1 MKKIITLILAIAC
14 CQISLFAQEMNQTEE
29 SFEFDAII
37 FKSGVPNQSRVDVY
51 ALVPYQT
58 LNFLNSENTYGANF
72 SLNISIFDS
81 TDKLAYTKT
90 IDRIV
95 KENDYFTT
103 IGGTGK
109 FDYVQQRI
117 DIAPGNYR
125 IKVVLQDKIS
135 NLSFD
140 KSRSITALD
149 FSEYPFSL
157 SGLMIVS
164 SIEEINGKYKITPHI
179 SDNISTLKDGWFAFF
194 ETYNDSTEK
203 QADFVFQVVDNKNQ
217 VIAGNNRI
225 NMTIPQGRSQHYLQ
239 IPYKPAMTA
248 GGYTL
253 RVFALTPSDKQ
264 DFSPTEFLAITQRS
278 ISNLPT
284 LGSYVVSNI
293 DEAIAE
299 MQYVAESDD
308 IKYIKEA
315 PDEQEKTGRFYEF
328 WKKIDP
334 TPGTDVNEA
343 FEQYYMRINF
353 ANKNFKSSY
362 KGWQTHK
369 GKVYTI
375 YGAPTKV
382 EQYQSSS
389 MDGRYYE
396 QWTYAGGRE
405 FIFYDASGFGDF
417 RLYRPYDVA
426 EKYTYQN

>member
-1 MKKIITLILAIAC
+1 MKKIISLILAIAC
-14 CQISLFAQEMNQTEE
+14 CQISLFAQELNPNQE

-37 FKSGVPNQSRVDVY
+37 FKSDVLDQSRIDVY

-58 LNFLNSENTYGANF
+58 LNFLTADNIYGAKY
-72 SLNISIFDS
+72 SLNINVFDS
-81 TDKLAYTKT
+81 TDKLVYGKT
-90 IDRIV
+90 IERV
-95 KENDYFTT
+95 LRESDYFTT

-109 FDYVQQRI
+109 FDYVQHRI

-149 FSEYPFSL
+149 FYDYSFSL
-157 SGLMIVS
+157 SGLMVVS
-164 SIEEINGKYKITPHI
+164 SIEEISGKYKITPHI

-194 ETYNDSTEK
+194 ETYNDSTEM
-203 QADFVFQVVDNKNQ
+203 QVDFVFQIVDKDNK
-217 VIAGNNRI
+217 VVVGNNRI
-225 NMTIPQGRSQHYLQ
+225 SMTIQHGRTQHYLQ
-239 IPYKPAMTA
+239 IPYKPSMTA
-248 GGYTL
+248 GTYAL

-264 DFSPTEFLAITQRS
+264 DFSPSEFLAITQRS

-293 DEAIAE
+293 DDAIAE
-299 MQYVAESDD
+299 MAYVAQSDD
-308 IKYIKEA
+308 IKFIKDA
-315 PDEQEKTGRFYEF
+315 PDEEEKTRRFYNF
-328 WKKIDP
+328 WKQIDP
-334 TPGTDVNEA
+334 TTGTDVNEA

-375 YGAPTKV
+375 FGAPAKV

-417 RLYRPYDVA
+417 RLYRPYDVT

>member
-1 MKKIITLILAIAC
+1 MKKIITLLLAIAY
-14 CQISLFAQEMNQTEE
+14 CQISLFAQEMNQNQE

-37 FKSGVPNQSRVDVY
+37 FKSDVPHQSRIDVY
-51 ALVPYQT
+51 ALIPYQT
-58 LNFLNSENTYGANF
+58 LNFINSDNTYGAKY
-72 SLNISIFDS
+72 SLNINVYDS
-81 TDKLAYTKT
+81 TDKMVYEKT

-95 KENDYFTT
+95 KESDYFTS

-109 FDYVQQRI
+109 FDYVQHRI
-117 DIAPGNYR
+117 DITSGNYR

-135 NLSFD
+135 NLSYD

-149 FSEYPFSL
+149 FYDFPFSL

-194 ETYNDSTEK
+194 ETYNDSTDIS
-203 QADFVFQVVDNKNQ
+203 ADFVFQIVDKDNQ

-225 NMTIPQGRSQHYLQ
+225 SMTIPHGRSQHYIQ
-239 IPYKPAMTA
+239 IPYKPSMTA

-264 DFSPTEFLAITQRS
+264 DFSPSEFLAITQRS

-284 LGSYVVSNI
+284 LGAYVVSDI
-293 DEAIAE
+293 DEAISE
-299 MQYVAESDD
+299 MLYVAESADMKF
-308 IKYIKEA
+308 IKDA
-315 PDEQEKTGRFYEF
+315 PDAQEKSRRFYEF

-334 TPGTDVNEA
+334 SPGTDVNEA

-353 ANKNFKSSY
+353 ANKNFKSTY
-362 KGWQTHK
+362 RGWQTAK

-375 YGAPTKV
+375 YGAPIKV
-382 EQYQSSS
+382 EQFQANTN
-389 MDGRYYE
+389 DGRYYE
-396 QWTYAGGRE
+396 QWIYGNGRE
-405 FIFYDASGFGDF
+405 FIFYDATGFGDF

-426 EKYTYQN
+426 EKYMYEG